1 MEGGKPL
8 ILREATGLKK
18 NQGRGKPLI
27 LKSRRIMKG
36 ENPLIVSMIAKENQN
51 KPKSK

>member
-1 MEGGKPL
+1 M
-8 ILREATGLKK
+8 KK
-18 NQGRGKPLI
+18 NRGRGKTI
-27 LKSRRIMKG
+27 DTKVEENHEMKV